1 MSTPYTFSGTL
12 VYPPDDG
19 QPAVA
24 RPFSVSGQ
32 YDVKAEFD
40 YDLLG
45 GGTQVVD
52 FGSVSDAKAIQ
63 IEVAADAQAPVVAEE
78 QHLRKCH
85 QAQHHALA
93 THEAGHGGHHHRDR
107 HGLHRHPAAQVAGE
121 DGHRVEQVL
130 GDPRLLEDG
139 GHQHEEGHRH
149 QRIAL
154 QQPEGGGR

>member
-63 IEVAADAQAPVVAEE
+63 IEVAADAQAPVNVRFNGGTDDVEISAGGF
-78 QHLRKCH
+78 LC
-85 QAQHHALA
+85 AANPAPSTGVSALSLVHTNDA
-93 THEAGHGGHHHRDR
+93 KV
-107 HGLHRHPAAQVAGE
+107 QV
-121 DGHRVEQVL
+121 RIL
-130 GDPRLLEDG
+130 G
-139 GHQHEEGHRH
+139 
-149 QRIAL
+149 
-154 QQPEGGGR
+154 